1 MAGPKQEGGRRKP
14 PALVT
19 IRAAQPRDRRAV
31 RRLCARIWSDDYVPE
46 MFDEWVRDRRG
57 RLWVAVEERAVVGV
71 AKLTVAPSGEAWLQG
86 LRVDPDHR
94 RRGIATALLEQRLQR
109 AGRLGARVARLDTG
123 EENLAVRR
131 LMRRHG
137 FRRIARLAWYEAS
150 AIGAARP
157 RSAGISELD
166 AVWRLMRPRGRL
178 LYEPHFAREIL
189 RDDIAAA
196 IDAGRCLVA
205 GPPGRP
211 RSAAL
216 VEAVRDRQGSRL
228 MTRVLVGL
236 PAARI
241 ELLRALRG
249 EAKAR
254 RLSGAATAAPSD
266 LWRSAT
272 AAGYRRRWPDLTFIF
287 EKRLGRRRDRA
298 ESRAPARVASIGPR

>member
-31 RRLCARIWSDDYVPE
+31 RRLCDRIWRDDYIPE
-46 MFDEWVRDRRG
+46 VFDDWIRDREG
-57 RLWVAVEERAVVGV
+57 RLWVAVDGGTVVGI
-71 AKLTVAPSGEAWLQG
+71 AKLTVTPRGEAWLHG

-94 RRGIATALLEQRLQR
+94 RRGIATALLEHRLQR
-109 AGRLGARVARLDTG
+109 AG
-123 EENLAVRR
+123 
-131 LMRRHG
+131 
-137 FRRIARLAWYEAS
+137 RLAWYEAS

-166 AVWRLMRPRGRL
+166 AVWRLMRPRG
-178 LYEPHFAREIL
+178 
-189 RDDIAAA
+189 
-196 IDAGRCLVA
+196 
-205 GPPGRP
+205 
-211 RSAAL
+211 
-216 VEAVRDRQGSRL
+216 
-228 MTRVLVGL
+228 

-241 ELLRALRG
+241 ELFRALRG

-254 RLSGAATAAPSD
+254 RLSRAAAAAPSD

-272 AAGYRRRWPDLTFIF
+272 AAGYRRRWPDLTFVF
-287 EKRLGRRRDRA
+287 EKRLGLRRDRG